1 MEIGDRVLNTTTGEL
16 GRIEEISEEYVTF
29 RHQTPKNVPS
39 CCLSTT
45 NIKNLIVVPETVLP
59 MPRSKKWHEES
70 KEFCK
75 LIADVLECEDT
86 LKENKDE
93 K

>member
-1 MEIGDRVLNTTTGEL
+1 MEIGDRVVNTTTGEL
-16 GRIEEISEEYVTF
+16 GHIEEISEEYVTF

-75 LIADVLECEDT
+75 HIADVIECAS
-86 LKENKDE
+86 LIE